1 MHVKLTSLI
10 FISVILIS
18 SFIATNK
25 WQSKFV
31 KENKDG
37 SLEYIPDEKGNII
50 PDFSRV
56 GYYHGDKE
64 IPNVAV
70 VKTILPVEFPE
81 KPIQEAID
89 ELSKQPLDKNG
100 FRGTVLLKKG
110 SYYIHD

>member
-1 MHVKLTSLI
+1 MSIKLI
-10 FISVILIS
+10 APILFCLVFIS
-18 SFIATNK
+18 SFKTTEK

-56 GYYHGDKE
+56 GYYHGDKD
-64 IPNVAV
+64 IPKATV
-70 VKTILPVEFPE
+70 VKTIFPTEFPE
-81 KPIQEAID
+81 QPIQEAID

-100 FRGTVLLKKG
+100 FRGVVLLKKG
-110 SYYIHD
+110 SYYI